1 MARPKS
7 ATTKVRINLTVSADV
22 KEMTDVIRQHKD
34 ISISELLEETIRK
47 EYKKLQKSI
56 KNLPEPQI
64 PGQTSLDEFEDLG
77 SILDSIDFEV

>member
-7 ATTKVRINLTVSADV
+7 ATTKTRINLTISADV
-22 KEMTDVIRQHKD
+22 KEMADVIRKHKD

-56 KNLPEPQI
+56 KNLSEPEL
-64 PGQTSLDEFEDLG
+64 PGQTELADLG
-77 SILDSIDFEV
+77 SILDSIDFEI

>member
-7 ATTKVRINLTVSADV
+7 ATTKTRINLTISADV
-22 KEMTDVIRQHKD
+22 KEMADVIRQHKD

-56 KNLPEPQI
+56 KNLPEPEL
-64 PGQTSLDEFEDLG
+64 PGQTELADLG
-77 SILDSIDFEV
+77 SILDSIDFEI